1 MKVLLLFTLV
11 LHARSAP
18 NPEMKIIIHLHE
30 APAPGPVPAPGGVAA
45 PGAVAAPGGV
55 AAPRGVAAPGAGYG
69 GAAPGGKDYAYFN
82 KKFQTWEYES
92 HEAQDEYD
100 EGEGDYS

>member
-1 MKVLLLFTLV
+1 MVVMKVLLLFTLV

-30 APAPGPVPAPGGVAA
+30 GPAPAPGGVAA
-45 PGAVAAPGGV
+45 PGAVAAPGGD

-69 GAAPGGKDYAYFN
+69 HYMTAF
-82 KKFQTWEYES
+82 
-92 HEAQDEYD
+92 
-100 EGEGDYS
+100 

>member
-1 MKVLLLFTLV
+1 MVVMKVLLLFTLV

-30 APAPGPVPAPGGVAA
+30 GPAPA
-45 PGAVAAPGGV
+45 AVAAPG
-55 AAPRGVAAPGAGYG
+55 GVAAPGAGYG